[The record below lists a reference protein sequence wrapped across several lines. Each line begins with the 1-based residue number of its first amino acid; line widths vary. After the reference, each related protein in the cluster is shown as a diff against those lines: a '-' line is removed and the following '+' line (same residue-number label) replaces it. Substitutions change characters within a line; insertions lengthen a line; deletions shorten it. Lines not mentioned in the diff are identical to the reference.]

1 MKAALALVFFACIA
15 GSMASNSRAGFL
27 TEIQGQLQVV
37 AQSVF
42 AQLQQSI
49 LGFVQQAVG
58 GLQSLVGTIG
68 ARFDFN
74 FQALVDQFKPLLEQ
88 LAGQALAQVLG
99 GLQGI
104 LGARALPDIG
114 AIFADFWASISGAVT
129 GLGQHALNQ
138 GLAAVLG
145 GLGGSRAF
153 ADIFASLSQQVS
165 AAVTAAQG
173 ALSGALGG
181 LTALGSQILDA
192 SKPHWEQLQEQLVG
206 HGLNV
211 LGSLAESINNVHG
224 SIVGGR

>member
-68 ARFDFN
+68 GRFDFN

-104 LGARALPDIG
+104 LGGMFTFLTR
-114 AIFADFWASISGAVT
+114 FF
-129 GLGQHALNQ
+129 
-138 GLAAVLG
+138 
-145 GLGGSRAF
+145 
-153 ADIFASLSQQVS
+153 LSF
-165 AAVTAAQG
+165 
-173 ALSGALGG
+173 
-181 LTALGSQILDA
+181 
-192 SKPHWEQLQEQLVG
+192 
-206 HGLNV
+206 
-211 LGSLAESINNVHG
+211 
-224 SIVGGR
+224 